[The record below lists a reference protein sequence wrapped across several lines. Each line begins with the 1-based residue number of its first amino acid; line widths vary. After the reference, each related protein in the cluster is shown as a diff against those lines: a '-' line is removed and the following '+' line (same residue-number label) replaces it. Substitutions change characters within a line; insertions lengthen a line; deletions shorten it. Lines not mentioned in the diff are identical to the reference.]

1 MKKIIISPF
10 SQKLRSGKQNPKDYP
25 FWDHVISSLQEFKEY
40 YITQIG
46 RSDET
51 KLNHIDD
58 VKFNLNFK
66 DLKQLILEHDFWISV
81 DNFLP
86 HFCNTFNSRGIVLFS
101 QSDPN
106 IFGYKQNINLLK
118 DRKYL
123 RTNQFNSWDEC
134 DYITDA
140 FISPLIVTA
149 AIINW
154 RK

>member
-10 SQKLRSGKQNPKDYP
+10 SQKPPSGKQNPKNYP
-25 FWDHVISSLQEFKEY
+25 FWEEVLLSLKGLDY
-40 YITQIG
+40 YVTQIG
-46 RSDET
+46 RGGET
-51 KLNHIDD
+51 
-58 VKFNLNFK
+58 KFNLVNDTKFDLKFK
-66 DLKQLILEHDFWISV
+66 DLKQLILEHEFWISV

-101 QSDPN
+101 RSDPN

-123 RTNQFNSWDEC
+123 RQNQFNSWDEC
-134 DYITDA
+134 EFLIEA
-140 FISPLIVTA
+140 FISPSIVTST
-149 AIINW
+149 ILNW